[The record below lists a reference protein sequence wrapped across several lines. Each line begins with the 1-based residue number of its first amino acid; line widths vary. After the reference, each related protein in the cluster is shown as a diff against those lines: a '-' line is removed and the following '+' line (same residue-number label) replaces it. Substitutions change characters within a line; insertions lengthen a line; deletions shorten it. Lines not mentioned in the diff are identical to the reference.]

1 MLRLNRNMRAW
12 TPFVNA
18 CARLFSAVG
27 LLIAAISELLRLL
40 R

>member
-1 MLRLNRNMRAW
+1 MRSIRNASAW
-12 TPFVNA
+12 AFVDA

-27 LLIAAISELLRLL
+27 LLIAAIAELLRLF